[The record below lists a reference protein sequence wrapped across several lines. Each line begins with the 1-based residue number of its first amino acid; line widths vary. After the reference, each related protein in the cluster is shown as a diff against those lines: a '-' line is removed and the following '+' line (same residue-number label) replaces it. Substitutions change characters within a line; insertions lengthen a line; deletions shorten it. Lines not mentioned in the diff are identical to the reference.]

1 MLAPLWQVASLA
13 TAQAEGA
20 PPGCDQ
26 ANLFLPIVLFAVLYF
41 VWLRPAQKDRKRH
54 QELIESLKRGDEVVT
69 QSGIF
74 GTVSDI
80 DDKVVTLEV
89 ARNVKVKF
97 VKSMVLRKVS
107 APSEEG
113 TAKASK
119 GSK

>member
-13 TAQAEGA
+13 TAQADGA

-26 ANLFLPIVLFAVLYF
+26 VNLLLPIVLFAVLYF

-54 QELIESLKRGDEVVT
+54 QDLLESLKRGDEVLT

-74 GTVSDI
+74 GTISDI

-89 ARNVKVKF
+89 SRNAKIKF
-97 VKSMVLRKVS
+97 LKSTIVRKVTEP
-107 APSEEG
+107 AEAE
-113 TAKASK
+113 ASK
-119 GSK
+119 KSKGAK